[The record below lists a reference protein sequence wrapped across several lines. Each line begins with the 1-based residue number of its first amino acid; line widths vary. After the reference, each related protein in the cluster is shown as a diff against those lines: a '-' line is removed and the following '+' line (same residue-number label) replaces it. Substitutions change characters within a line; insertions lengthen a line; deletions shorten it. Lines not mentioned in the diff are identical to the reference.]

1 MYGKH
6 LCLVFPSKIKGYF
19 LQVFEGDQ
27 QVKVFQR
34 GSESSL
40 GRGRRRDPRHVTK
53 FSSKATGYFCCA
65 NQAKM
70 PKIQAWFV
78 SGQFHPTPTEERKKD
93 APQLLSGAG
102 PQESAGILQHSARHG

>member
-1 MYGKH
+1 
-6 LCLVFPSKIKGYF
+6 
-19 LQVFEGDQ
+19 
-27 QVKVFQR
+27 
-34 GSESSL
+34 
-40 GRGRRRDPRHVTK
+40 
-53 FSSKATGYFCCA
+53 
-65 NQAKM
+65 M